1 LNAATARNTAA
12 NDADAAVGKA
22 AALLAAK
29 TAADLAVQAVK
40 DQVSKEETWRSWRY
54 CELGGVVSGV
64 SLPDPAKGWW

>member
-29 TAADLAVQAVK
+29 TAADDAVQAVK
-40 DQVSKEETWRSWRY
+40 DQVTKEELWRSWRY
-54 CELGGVVSGV
+54 CELGAAVSGLA
-64 SLPDPAKGWW
+64 LPDPSKGWW